1 MKAAIY
7 TSKGAA
13 RQVLELVDRK
23 DPEPVGDEVR
33 VRVAFSGINPSDVKT
48 RARPGMDFA
57 EVIPHSDGAGV
68 IDAVGPD
75 ASRELLHRRV
85 WVYNSQWQRPHGTAA
100 GFVCLPATQV
110 VPLPDETSFEAGA
123 SIGIPLMTAFHAVH
137 ACGTLSG
144 KTVLVPGAAGSVGFY
159 AAQLARLAGA
169 EVIAVV
175 SSDAKAAVARS
186 AGATSTINYRTEE
199 VTDRVRELTGGRGAD
214 YLIEVDAA
222 GHGKHYGS
230 LLSFGGKAVI
240 YGSNQADVTLPFRPL
255 IMNFATL
262 YFFIV
267 YRLPAP
273 LLRQTTAAITH
284 LLAREDL
291 KHPQTAI
298 YPLEQIV
305 EAHEQVEKGLNA
317 KVLVRL
323 PE

>member
-7 TSKGAA
+7 TKRGPA
-13 RQVLELVDRK
+13 RDVLEVADRPE
-23 DPEPVGDEVR
+23 PEPVEDEVR
-33 VRVAFSGINPSDVKT
+33 VRVAFSGVNPSDVKT
-48 RARPGMDFA
+48 RGRPGMDYP

-68 IDAVGPD
+68 VDALGPK
-75 ASRELLHRRV
+75 APPELLNRRV
-85 WVYNSQWQRPHGTAA
+85 WIYNGQWERAHGTAA
-100 GFVCLPATQV
+100 GFVALPASHV
-110 VPLPDETSFEAGA
+110 VPLPDGVPFEVGA
-123 SIGIPLMTAFHAVH
+123 SLGIPLMTAYHAVQS
-137 ACGTLSG
+137 CGSLVG

-175 SSDAKAAVARS
+175 SSEEKVAIARA
-186 AGATSTINYRTEE
+186 AGAASVVNYRTEDLAE
-199 VTDRVRELTGGRGAD
+199 RVRALTGGRGAD
-214 YLIEVDAA
+214 CLIEVDAA
-222 GHGKHYGS
+222 GNGRHYGS
-230 LLSFGGKAVI
+230 LLAFGGKAAI
-240 YGSNQADVTLPFRPL
+240 YGSNAADVTLPFRPL

-273 LLRQTTAAITH
+273 LLRQTTAGITH

-291 KHPQTAI
+291 KHPEVAI

-305 EAHEQVEKGLNA
+305 EAHERVEKGANA

-323 PE
+323 P

>member
-7 TSKGAA
+7 TKRGPA
-13 RQVLELVDRK
+13 RDVLEVADRPE
-23 DPEPVGDEVR
+23 PEPVEDEVR
-33 VRVAFSGINPSDVKT
+33 VRVAFSGVNPSDVKT
-48 RARPGMDFA
+48 RGRPGMDYP

-68 IDAVGPD
+68 VDALGPK
-75 ASRELLHRRV
+75 APPELLNRRV
-85 WVYNSQWQRPHGTAA
+85 WIYNGQWERAHGTAA
-100 GFVCLPATQV
+100 GFVALPASQV
-110 VPLPDETSFEAGA
+110 VPLPDGVPFEVGA
-123 SIGIPLMTAFHAVH
+123 SLGIPLMTAYHAVQS
-137 ACGTLSG
+137 CGSLVG

-175 SSDAKAAVARS
+175 SSEEKAAIARA
-186 AGATSTINYRTEE
+186 AGAASVVNYRTEDLAE
-199 VTDRVRELTGGRGAD
+199 RVRALTGGKGAD
-214 YLIEVDAA
+214 CLIEVDAA
-222 GHGKHYGS
+222 GNGRHYGS
-230 LLSFGGKAVI
+230 LLAFGGKAAI
-240 YGSNQADVTLPFRPL
+240 YGSNAADVTLPFRPL

-273 LLRQTTAAITH
+273 LLRQTTAGITH

-291 KHPQTAI
+291 KHPEAAI

-305 EAHEQVEKGLNA
+305 EAHERVEKGANA

-323 PE
+323 P